1 MSEQYKVG
9 YRHPPLHTRFK
20 KGERRNP
27 YGRPKKKPTYEDMQR
42 KLLFDDKR
50 VVRENGRRLRV
61 SNLEAILRVQLIRAL
76 NGDVRSAQL
85 LLKLAA
91 DVARAE
97 PEKEKDR
104 HAESA
109 NLLVEAIRDTFAGFP
124 GFEAGGHA
132 EEVHDDAP
140 NGPWPDDE
148 GLAPNRLFAEL
159 EQPTPVVR

>member
-27 YGRPKKKPTYEDMQR
+27 YGRPKKKPTFEDMQR
-42 KLLFDDKR
+42 KLLFDGKR

-97 PEKEKDR
+97 PEKENNR
-104 HAESA
+104 HAERA
-109 NLLVEAIRDTFAGFP
+109 NQLVEMLRSTFAGF
-124 GFEAGGHA
+124 GVGDHA
-132 EEVHDDAP
+132 EEGHDDP
-140 NGPWPDDE
+140 QDGPCHDDE
-148 GLAPNRLFAEL
+148 GVGPDRLFAEP
-159 EQPTPVVR
+159 ERQPAPAGPVN